1 VSSIVDPWKLL
12 CQVAGLLDSI
22 RIRDMRV
29 YHCLIQLGR
38 DAFVLLFNEK
48 RELSESL

>member
-1 VSSIVDPWKLL
+1 
-12 CQVAGLLDSI
+12 
-22 RIRDMRV
+22 MRV

-38 DAFVLLFNEK
+38 DVFVLLFNEK